1 MCKKWCK
8 CIWIGTALFR
18 IVGIQTVFEFLDF
31 TSAAVV
37 FKVGQ
42 RKDSKD
48 ERRPAIHFVNW
59 QLMQCWILSLHENL
73 QFFSMRGTC
82 TYVSWGGTPYRY
94 LSHLKMH
101 IFSVFQTLRCP
112 LQAGWI
118 IYILE
123 FISALICVVRFKLQ
137 CARRSRGRH
146 DMERGRQFV
155 QECDTVH
162 HVCIN
167 SINIKWVRPATSGRR
182 MAGLWRVLQP
192 TNSHRNFWTT

>member
-1 MCKKWCK
+1 LRWNSYC
-8 CIWIGTALFR
+8 
-18 IVGIQTVFEFLDF
+18 
-31 TSAAVV
+31 
-37 FKVGQ
+37 
-42 RKDSKD
+42 
-48 ERRPAIHFVNW
+48 
-59 QLMQCWILSLHENL
+59 
-73 QFFSMRGTC
+73 
-82 TYVSWGGTPYRY
+82 Y

-146 DMERGRQFV
+146 DIERGGRFV
-155 QECDTVH
+155 QEWDTVH

-182 MAGLWRVLQP
+182 MAGMWRVLQP
-192 TNSHRNFWTT
+192 TNSHRNFWTAQI